1 MGASPETATEAD
13 RRAWRIALLLT
24 GDAGRADAVMVRV
37 LAAQPELEAIPP
49 SRRDRLVLLR
59 ARETMAGG
67 ARKPPIGLLERVR
80 TAHLQRRGDEEAAAQ
95 REGVFSGV
103 ANALLQFSL
112 RTPHQRHEALML
124 HRVEGMDLRETA
136 RAMDCSTT
144 AAARHIEAAEQA
156 VAEAMGQDYTR
167 ASAMLRAQA
176 REAAPGPSVL
186 RTRRVVLRRR
196 RWRRI
201 AMWITTLALLGAVA
215 WGAWWLLRRSP

>member
-1 MGASPETATEAD
+1 MGATPETATDAE

-24 GDAGRADAVMVRV
+24 GDAARADAGMVSV
-37 LAAQPELEAIPP
+37 LAAQPDLEAIPP
-49 SRRDRLVLLR
+49 ARRDRLVLLR
-59 ARETMAGG
+59 ARESLAGG
-67 ARKPPIGLLERVR
+67 LSKPSIGLLERLR
-80 TAHLQRRGDEEAAAQ
+80 TAHLQRRGDEAAPAS
-95 REGVFSGV
+95 RDAVFSAV

-124 HRVEGMDLRETA
+124 HRVEGMDLRQTA

-144 AAARHIEAAEQA
+144 AAARHLEAAEQA
-156 VAEAMGQDYTR
+156 VAEAMGRDYTR

-176 REAAPGPSVL
+176 REATPGPSVH

-196 RWRRI
+196 RWKRA
-201 AMWITTLALLGAVA
+201 AMWVTTLALLGAVA